1 MPNTLLCFAFV
12 LGLQR
17 PTLFIKANICSNH
30 NEAARVQ
37 NSLLESA
44 TDDLFPLNNPSIE
57 VIIHRFSAKPQD
69 LVNMAREDLDALID
83 QFGVTPG
90 GREAQKRS
98 RLRVEIGLKK
108 VQRAAP

>member
-1 MPNTLLCFAFV
+1 MI
-12 LGLQR
+12 
-17 PTLFIKANICSNH
+17 LFINANLCSNH

-44 TDDLFPLNNPSIE
+44 TDDLFPLVNPTTGVAI
-57 VIIHRFSAKPQD
+57 RGFPAKPQD
-69 LVNMAREDLDALID
+69 LANMAREDLDALID

-98 RLRVEIGLKK
+98 RLRVEIGLRK